1 MNQSNPSAP
10 EPTQTVNVS
19 QAGVASAPH
28 GPAPDAT
35 QGLAWAISS
44 MARIQSKTVDRLRL
58 HESVS
63 DHQSELAAL
72 ALVKPDG
79 PEVAGSNFAQLWQDV
94 VRSVVKAA
102 GLESIEV
109 QEEPDA
115 ARLPA
120 LTWLP
125 GAGWAV
131 IRNRTSDN
139 QWLLDFQGVMRTI
152 PVDQPLACIRLILA
166 DSPIGDHS
174 NPAER
179 MIREEFLKQKPILM
193 ESGLAGILI
202 NLLALGVSLYSMQV
216 YDRVIPTQGYST
228 LGVLTLGVAIAL
240 VFDIV
245 IKFARSY
252 LMESAITQM
261 DSSLSRQIFARF
273 LNVRL
278 DQLPGSVGSLSA
290 QLRGYETI
298 RAFLSASTFYLF
310 VDAPF
315 GLFFILMIALVGS
328 PIVAL
333 VPFVFLLLALA
344 FGFVM
349 REKIDAHAAKSTD
362 ATNKKTGILVETIE
376 GAETIKS
383 GGGAWNALSKWIDT
397 NDEALVHDMALR
409 SISEK
414 SNYLSA
420 MLQQVS
426 YIGLIATGAYFAAEG
441 HLTMGSLIA
450 CSILSGR
457 AMGPVTQ
464 IPGLMVQAAHAK
476 AALKN
481 LERVFALESDNHA
494 IERPLI
500 PQSIRGQYHL
510 ERVRYAYPNAP
521 KALLIQNLVIQP
533 GEKIGVVGPV
543 GAGKS
548 TFLRIL
554 TGMHQAGEGRVLL
567 DGLDIDQISRQFLS
581 ERIGYLQQDHRLFSG
596 TLRENLLIGIPDPG
610 DDVLRNVAEQTGL
623 LAVIANHPKGLDL
636 MIAEGGKG
644 LSGGQR
650 QLVAFTR
657 LLLSKPNIWL
667 LDEPTASMDNATELR
682 SMTAL
687 KTELR
692 PEDTMVLVT
701 HKPHLLAMTN
711 RIIVIA
717 QHQVLMDGPRD
728 EVLKK
733 LSGTAAQQNA
743 PATSVAQPGE
753 TATAQRDTPTNTAQD
768 NSNNPN
774 NAAGA

>member
-1 MNQSNPSAP
+1 MNKTNTLNQSQTAPS
-10 EPTQTVNVS
+10 TVNALDPS
-19 QAGVASAPH
+19 
-28 GPAPDAT
+28 
-35 QGLAWAISS
+35 QGLAWAVSAI
-44 MARIQSKTVDRLRL
+44 ARFQNKSVDRLRL
-58 HESVS
+58 HEAVT
-63 DHQSELAAL
+63 DHQLQLATL
-72 ALVKPDG
+72 AQVQPDG
-79 PEVAGSNFAQLWQDV
+79 PDVVNSNYAEIWQDI
-94 VRSVVKAA
+94 VRSVVQSA
-102 GLESIEV
+102 GVDAIEK
-109 QEEPDA
+109 QDEPDA
-115 ARLPA
+115 ARLSA

-139 QWLLDFQGVMRTI
+139 QWLLDFQGVLRAL
-152 PVDQPLACIRLILA
+152 PADKPLPCVRLLIADNYLA
-166 DSPIGDHS
+166 GADK
-174 NPAER
+174 PAER
-179 MIREEFLKQKPILM
+179 MIRAEFLKQKPILV

-278 DQLPGSVGSLSA
+278 DQLPSSVGSLSG

-298 RAFLSASTFYLF
+298 RAFLSASTFYIL

-315 GLFFILMIALVGS
+315 GFFFIFMIGLVGS
-328 PIVAL
+328 PIVTL
-333 VPFVFLLLALA
+333 VPFTFLLLALA

-349 REKIDAHAAKSTD
+349 RSKIEDHASKSTD
-362 ATNKKTGILVETIE
+362 ATNQKTGILVETIE

-397 NDEALVHDMALR
+397 NDEALKHDMALR
-409 SISEK
+409 SITEK

-426 YIGLIATGAYFAAEG
+426 YIGLIAVGAYLAAEG
-441 HLTMGSLIA
+441 HMTMGSLIA

-457 AMGPVTQ
+457 AMAPVAQ
-464 IPGLMVQAAHAK
+464 IPGLIVQAANAK

-494 IERPLI
+494 VDRPLV
-500 PQSIRGQYHL
+500 PHTIRGRYHL

-521 KALLIQNLVIQP
+521 KALLIQSLAIEP
-533 GEKIGVVGPV
+533 GEKIGVIGPV

-548 TFLRIL
+548 TLLRIL

-610 DDVLRNVAEQTGL
+610 DDVIRNVAEQTGL
-623 LAVIANHPKGLDL
+623 LGVIANHPKGLDL
-636 MIAEGGKG
+636 MISEGGKG

-667 LDEPTASMDNATELR
+667 LDEPTASMDNATEVR

-692 PEDTMVLVT
+692 QEDTLVIVT
-701 HKPHLLAMTN
+701 HKPQLLGMTN
-711 RIIVIA
+711 RIIVVA
-717 QHQVLMDGPRD
+717 QHQILMDGPRD
-728 EVLKK
+728 EILQK
-733 LSGTAAQQNA
+733 LATVNSQQKPGPAQGQNGA
-743 PATSVAQPGE
+743 PPSAV
-753 TATAQRDTPTNTAQD
+753 NVH
-768 NSNNPN
+768 NP
-774 NAAGA
+774 AGA

>member
-1 MNQSNPSAP
+1 MNQPNTIREGISKIAQMEQAP
-10 EPTQTVNVS
+10 ADTVSRMPVN
-19 QAGVASAPH
+19 
-28 GPAPDAT
+28 AT
-35 QGLAWAISS
+35 QGLAWAVSM
-44 MARIQSKTVDRLRL
+44 MARIQGKTVDRLRL
-58 HESVS
+58 HEAVS
-63 DHQSELAAL
+63 NRQQELAAL
-72 ALVKPDG
+72 SELPVDDLQVGDPK
-79 PEVAGSNFAQLWQDV
+79 FTQLWQKIV
-94 VRSVVKAA
+94 GSVVKIA
-102 GLESIEV
+102 GIDQIELQES
-109 QEEPDA
+109 PDA

-120 LTWLP
+120 LTWIP
-125 GAGWAV
+125 ESGWGV
-131 IRNRTSDN
+131 IRNRTADN
-139 QWLLDFQGVMRTI
+139 QWLLDFQGVMRAI
-152 PVDQPLACIRLILA
+152 PVSQILPCIRI
-166 DSPIGDHS
+166 PFPKNEEGDHT
-174 NPAER
+174 NPARE
-179 MIREEFLKQKPILM
+179 MIRKEFLKQKSTFI
-193 ESGLAGILI
+193 ESGFAGVLI

-228 LGVLTLGVAIAL
+228 LGVLTFGVAIAL
-240 VFDIV
+240 IFDIV

-278 DQLPGSVGSLSA
+278 DQLPGSVGSLSG

-298 RAFLSASTFYLF
+298 RSFLSASTFYLF

-315 GLFFILMIALVGS
+315 GFFFILMIAIVGA
-328 PIVAL
+328 PVVAL
-333 VPFVFLLLALA
+333 VPLGFLLLAFA
-344 FGFVM
+344 FGIVM
-349 REKIDAHAAKSTD
+349 RQKIETHATKSTD
-362 ATNKKTGILVETIE
+362 ATNQKTGILVETIE

-426 YIGLIATGAYFAAEG
+426 YIGLIATGAYLASEG
-441 HLTMGSLIA
+441 NMTMGSLIA

-494 IERPLI
+494 MERPLI
-500 PQSIRGQYHL
+500 PQSLKGQYHL
-510 ERVRYAYPNAP
+510 ERVHYAYPNAP
-521 KALLIQNLVIQP
+521 KALLIQNLVIHP
-533 GEKIGVVGPV
+533 GEKVGVIGPV

-610 DDVLRNVAEQTGL
+610 DDVIRQVADRTGL
-623 LAVIANHPKGLDL
+623 LQVIANHPKGLDL

-657 LLLSKPNIWL
+657 LLLSKPNVWL

-692 PEDTMVLVT
+692 KEDTLVLVT
-701 HKPHLLAMTN
+701 HKPHLLAITN

-733 LSGTAAQQNA
+733 LAGASTQPKA
-743 PATSVAQPGE
+743 PTSVVGE
-753 TATAQRDTPTNTAQD
+753 AVQNITSQENTPPTNL
-768 NSNNPN
+768 NNP
-774 NAAGA
+774 AGV